1 MPQQPARRL
10 ILASASASRRAL
22 LAAAGVTFDVRPAD
36 IDEAEIKRG
45 ALAEGMSAE
54 DAALRLADLK
64 AVAVARREPEALV
77 IGADQILVC
86 DGVWFDK
93 PSDVAAARE
102 QLRALRGRRHE
113 LVTAV
118 VCHHDGGRVWH
129 DVATPCLVMRDF
141 SEEFLEGY
149 LAAEGRYA
157 SPARSVL
164 TGWRAV
170 VCNCSTRSK
179 GTIPPFSVF
188 PSCRCCR
195 FFAGSACLLM

>member
-1 MPQQPARRL
+1 MPQQPAQRL

-22 LAAAGVTFDVRPAD
+22 LAAAGVAFDVRPAD

-45 ALAEGMSAE
+45 ALAEGVSVE

-64 AVAVARREPEALV
+64 AMAVARREPEALV

-86 DGVWFDK
+86 GGVWFDK

-118 VCHHDGGRVWH
+118 VCHRDGGRVWH

-149 LAAEGRYA
+149 LAAEG
-157 SPARSVL
+157 
-164 TGWRAV
+164 GAV
-170 VCNCSTRSK
+170 TSTVGAYRLESR
-179 GTIPPFSVF
+179 GVQLFDAIE
-188 PSCRCCR
+188 
-195 FFAGSACLLM
+195 GDYSAILGLPLLSLLSFLRRKRLLVM